1 MNLSELTMIVA
12 TDLDGA
18 IGKGNTLPWR
28 HRGDMVHFKKTTQ
41 DSVVIMGRKT
51 FESMGSKPL
60 KNRVNL
66 VLTNNHLAIGCQ
78 VGATG
83 KDDDTTVLMPAYSVE
98 KSIATAKE
106 HWPDKMIY
114 VIGGASI
121 YEAFLP
127 LADVIIQT
135 RLDLRVEGA
144 DTFFPFHQI
153 DPVNWVRE
161 VQEFGPG
168 QTHPDDVAYE
178 IIHHYRK

>member
-28 HRGDMVHFKKTTQ
+28 HRGDMAHFKKTTQ
-41 DSVVIMGRKT
+41 DSVVIMGNKT
-51 FESMGSKPL
+51 FQSMNNKTL
-60 KNRVNL
+60 KNRINL
-66 VLTNNHLAIGCQ
+66 VLSRNYDA
-78 VGATG
+78 VGFQAPTEP
-83 KDDDTTVLMPAYSVE
+83 DDITTLMPVRSVE
-98 KSIATAKE
+98 DALATAKE

-127 LADVIIQT
+127 ATDVIIQT

-153 DPVNWVRE
+153 DPVHWVRE